1 MKNSNIETTFSP
13 EKTKFTAFHI
23 LRGHVESAFEFDT
36 NKVKGCEF
44 NIEFSTEINL
54 EQTGLKSNL
63 SVFIKT
69 ESAGQ
74 NKNESTAEFVFAFIF
89 DIENLESQI
98 TTTNDGN
105 FEIDFLLSNAIAS
118 ISYSTARGILMTR
131 LQGTAL
137 RNFILPVIDP
147 NQLLKLEPHK
157 KPSNS
162 FSKKTRLLK

>member
-1 MKNSNIETTFSP
+1 MKNSTIETAFSP

-23 LRGHVESAFEFDT
+23 LRGHVESAFEFDA

-44 NIEFSTEINL
+44 NVEFSTEINF

-63 SVFIKT
+63 SIFIKT

-74 NKNESTAEFVFAFIF
+74 NKKESTAEFVFAFIF
-89 DIENLESQI
+89 EIDNLESQI
-98 TTTNDGN
+98 TTTNGGD

-147 NQLLKLEPHK
+147 NNLINLTPSKPKSKLL
-157 KPSNS
+157 
-162 FSKKTRLLK
+162 SKKKLLSI